1 METLPDDIRA
11 RIEFDMQRLD
21 GLQRARRR
29 IVAAL
34 GRREC
39 VARIYLFKAE
49 RDAVAKVVKQW
60 RRQMGEHG
68 LDAGLLCSEC
78 RDSGG
83 HAMVSGFSY

>member
-11 RIEFDMQRLD
+11 QIEFDMQRLD

-39 VARIYLFKAE
+39 VARIFLFRAE
-49 RDAVAKVVKQW
+49 RDAVAATVKLW
-60 RRQMGEHG
+60 RRQMVQHG
-68 LDAGLLCSEC
+68 FDAALLCSQC
-78 RDSGG
+78 RL
-83 HAMVSGFSY
+83 SY